1 MSDSL
6 KLATIGQRSCDC
18 YNLPEIVMGKRRRKS
33 GLNKRLSDPKV
44 RKEAKATLVSA
55 LGIVPILG
63 TALSILNT
71 TKGAMKTARVA
82 KKSGRAYKASL
93 PKKRK
98 PVVKKPPAKPP
109 VQRRRRRKPANDI

>member
-1 MSDSL
+1 
-6 KLATIGQRSCDC
+6 
-18 YNLPEIVMGKRRRKS
+18 MGKRRRRS
-33 GLNKRLSDPKV
+33 GLTKRLSDPKF

-82 KKSGRAYKASL
+82 KKAGRA
-93 PKKRK
+93 
-98 PVVKKPPAKPP
+98 AKPK
-109 VQRRRRRKPANDI
+109 VRSRSRGDESTAIRTKAAKPKVAAKAVKAKAKKSKK